1 MAAEQT
7 IAPGNRIAI
16 RWRWQWLLLVFPALM
31 VLGVVAFATLKPV
44 KVLPRVRPA
53 PSFILTDQTGRRLTN
68 EDLRG
73 QTVLYTFGYTGCGA
87 ACEPLNA
94 IMRSVQDD
102 VARYAADGLPI
113 TLVTML
119 FDPARDTPEA
129 MQAYAKSV
137 GADPARWH
145 LATGDPMRLKQ
156 TIGGGFEVYYTPKS
170 DGGFTFEPAAVLVD
184 PLGIIR
190 GEYRTQAQTLDTK
203 IVMRQL
209 DVLAQEMRNNTAAGR
224 LAYEAAHL
232 FLCYAQ

>member
-1 MAAEQT
+1 VAAEQP

-16 RWRWQWLLLVFPALM
+16 RWRWQWLLLVIPALM
-31 VLGVVAFATLKPV
+31 VLGVLAFATLKPV

-53 PSFILTDQTGRRLTN
+53 PSFILTDQTGQRLTN

-73 QTVLYTFGYTGCGA
+73 QVVLYTFGYTGCSA

-94 IMRSVQDD
+94 VMKSVQDD
-102 VARYAADGLPI
+102 AARYAADGLPI

-119 FDPARDTPEA
+119 FDPDRDTPEA
-129 MQAYAKSV
+129 MQAYARSV
-137 GADPARWH
+137 EADAARWH
-145 LATGDPMRLKQ
+145 FATGDPTRLKQ

-170 DGGFTFEPAAVLVD
+170 DGGFIFEPAAVLVD
-184 PLGIIR
+184 SLGMVR
-190 GEYRTQAQTLDTK
+190 GEYRTQTQNLDAK
-203 IVMRQL
+203 VILRQL
-209 DVLAQEMRNNTAAGR
+209 DVLAQEMRNSTGAGR

>member
-1 MAAEQT
+1 VAAEQT

-53 PSFILTDQTGRRLTN
+53 PSFILTDQIGRRLTN

-73 QTVLYTFGYTGCGA
+73 QTVLYTFGYSGCDA
-87 ACEPLNA
+87 TCEPLNA
-94 IMRSVQDD
+94 MMKSVQDD
-102 VARYAADGLPI
+102 PARYTADDLPL

-119 FDPARDTPEA
+119 FDPERDTPEA

-145 LATGDPMRLKQ
+145 FATGDPTRLKQ
-156 TIGGGFEVYYTPKS
+156 TIGGGFEVYYTPKN

-184 PLGIIR
+184 ALGMIR
-190 GEYRTQAQTLDTK
+190 GEYRMQAQNLDTK
-203 IVMRQL
+203 VIMRQL
-209 DVLAQEMRNNTAAGR
+209 DVLAREMRNSTGANR

-232 FLCYAQ
+232 FLCYAH